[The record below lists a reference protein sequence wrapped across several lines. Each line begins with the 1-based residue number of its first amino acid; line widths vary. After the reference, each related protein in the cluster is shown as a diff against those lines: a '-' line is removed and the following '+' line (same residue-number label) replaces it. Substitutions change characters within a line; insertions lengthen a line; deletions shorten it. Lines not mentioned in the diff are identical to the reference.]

1 MGTVYTRT
9 LAIALIVLP
18 VCVFGCA
25 QNTEAVQAQPTRQ
38 QQEATTDQAAAGSQT
53 SVSNEPVSVAFHFDA
68 WTRGG
73 DGGEG
78 GAVDGSE
85 AGGATGKTAK
95 AGGGVVN
102 IGTVNVSTS
111 TVVHSGGST
120 TGAQTSG
127 GASGQAATPTANSTQ
142 TPEQK
147 PSASVSANMQA
158 AAPGGSNQGSSSA
171 AATSGANSAA
181 TSSLTS
187 EQAAELRT
195 LNEKFKSGAS
205 MTAEE
210 LARRDQLINLL
221 IGGATAPTG
230 GSAPR

>member
-1 MGTVYTRT
+1 MRIQ
-9 LAIALIVLP
+9 LASIAACLLLLSV
-18 VCVFGCA
+18 GCA

-38 QQEATTDQAAAGSQT
+38 NQEATTDQAAAGSQT
-53 SVSNEPVSVAFHFDA
+53 SVSNEPVTVAFHMDG

-73 DGGEG
+73 DGGAG
-78 GAVDGSE
+78 GEVEGSE
-85 AGGATGKTAK
+85 AGNAAGKAGK
-95 AGGGVVN
+95 VGGGVVN

-127 GASGQAATPTANSTQ
+127 GASGQAATPTANATQ
-142 TPEQK
+142 TAEQK
-147 PSASVSANMQA
+147 PSASVSANLQA

-195 LNEKFKSGAS
+195 LNEKYKSGAT

-210 LARRDQLINLL
+210 LARRDQLINLML
-221 IGGATAPTG
+221 GAGAAP
-230 GSAPR
+230 AAR